1 MTSISAAS
9 NSAYQSPPQRLQDE
23 LQSEVSSCAI
33 SSSDQDALSSALT
46 DIDSSLQAGQ
56 SSSGTG
62 GTRPSPGDIQSK
74 ITDLISS
81 EVSGGKLTSDQAA
94 ELQKVFSNTFASGGP
109 GEPGGAGAPGAPGGV
124 GGAPRAGGHHH
135 GGHGGAKSAS
145 SADDSSSTTDA
156 SDLLQQ
162 FLQSLKDS
170 QSSSATGYDASG
182 DSSGSNTASALL
194 VDYQS

>member
-1 MTSISAAS
+1 MTSISAAN
-9 NSAYQSPPQRLQDE
+9 NSAYQSPLQRLQDE
-23 LQSEVSSCAI
+23 LQSEVSSGAI

-94 ELQKVFSNTFASGGP
+94 ELQKVFSNTFASGS
-109 GEPGGAGAPGAPGGV
+109 PGGPDGAGAPGGV

>member
-9 NSAYQSPPQRLQDE
+9 NSAYQSPLQRLQDE
-23 LQSEVSSCAI
+23 LQSEVSSGAI

-46 DIDSSLQAGQ
+46 DIDSSLKTAQ

-62 GTRPSPGDIQSK
+62 GTRPSPDDIQSK
-74 ITDLISS
+74 INDLISS
-81 EVSGGKLTSDQAA
+81 EVSSGKLTSDQAA

-109 GEPGGAGAPGAPGGV
+109 GGPDGVGAPGGV

-135 GGHGGAKSAS
+135 GGHGGAKGAS

-162 FLQSLKDS
+162 FLLSLKDS

-182 DSSGSNTASALL
+182 DSSGSSTASALL

>member
-1 MTSISAAS
+1 MTSISAAN
-9 NSAYQSPPQRLQDE
+9 NSAYQSPLQRLQDE
-23 LQSEVSSCAI
+23 LQSEVSSGAI
-33 SSSDQDALSSALT
+33 SSSNQDALSSALT
-46 DIDSSLQAGQ
+46 DIDSSLKTAQ

-62 GTRPSPGDIQSK
+62 GTRPSPDDIQSK

-109 GEPGGAGAPGAPGGV
+109 GEPGGAGAPGGV

-162 FLQSLKDS
+162 FLLSLKDS

>member
-1 MTSISAAS
+1 MTSISAAN
-9 NSAYQSPPQRLQDE
+9 NSAYQSPLQRLQDE
-23 LQSEVSSCAI
+23 LQSEVSSGAI
-33 SSSDQDALSSALT
+33 SSSNQDALSSALT

-109 GEPGGAGAPGAPGGV
+109 GGPDGAGAPGGV

-135 GGHGGAKSAS
+135 GGHGGAKGAS

-162 FLQSLKDS
+162 FLLSLKDS